1 VRALLSPYLS
11 RIFKAIIFFYVNLDR
26 GPNQC
31 EVLLTLLFSF
41 LLYPTRVFLNRGN
54 HEDISLNLNI
64 NFDPN
69 FKKDCMLKFNK
80 YGMIFFNQCQRLFR
94 RLPLATV
101 IENKIGFRLF
111 VCHGGLSD
119 RVDLNY
125 LACHL
130 NRFQFASVTY
140 SGNKIAEQQ
149 PSASDERKRRAI
161 EQLSDLLWSDPITTN
176 QSLTT
181 TKGCYPNTNRNIGKL
196 FGEDV
201 SAAFCKKYNFNAII
215 RSHQV
220 RANGICHNDCLSFF
234 IFF

>member
-1 VRALLSPYLS
+1 L
-11 RIFKAIIFFYVNLDR
+11 
-26 GPNQC
+26 
-31 EVLLTLLFSF
+31 
-41 LLYPTRVFLNRGN
+41 
-54 HEDISLNLNI
+54 

-80 YGMIFFNQCQRLFR
+80 YGTVFFNQSQRLFR

-125 LACHL
+125 IAGHL

-140 SGNKIAEQQ
+140 RGNKIEAEER
-149 PSASDERKRRAI
+149 SAFDERKRRAV
-161 EQLSDLLWSDPITTN
+161 EQLSDLLWSDPITA
-176 QSLTT
+176 QQRLPSL
-181 TKGCYPNTNRNIGKL
+181 KGCYPNTNRNIGKL

-201 SAAFCKKYNFNAII
+201 SATFCKKYNFNAII
-215 RSHQV
+215 RSHEV
-220 RANGICHNDCLSFF
+220 RPNGI
-234 IFF
+234 